1 MIDTARTSAENSLL
15 TIRDLRVAYPG
26 RGFRR
31 RPVEILH
38 GVSIDVRA
46 GETVGLVG
54 ESGSGKS
61 TLGRAALGLAP
72 VTGGSITLDGE
83 DITHAPRARR
93 RALAVDLQVI
103 FQDPYSSLSPALTIG
118 DTLAEPLRA
127 RGVSSKDAAR
137 KVRDLLD
144 LVHLPTDAMHRLP
157 REFSGGQ
164 RQRVA
169 IARAIALE
177 PRLIVCDEPVSAL
190 DLTTQARILDLLL
203 EVQARTGVAY
213 LFVSHDLNVVRVLCH
228 RVAVMRAGE
237 IVEWGDGDTVTSNP
251 THPYTRRLLLASPV
265 ADPAAQA
272 ERRALLQ
279 SAALDSAADEPDQED
294 LHDTRSLALTQRR
307 QSRTR
312 GRRRAERS

>member
-1 MIDTARTSAENSLL
+1 MIPPNAPLL
-15 TIRDLRVAYPG
+15 DIRGLRVAYPT

-31 RPVEILH
+31 PPVEILH
-38 GVSIDVRA
+38 GVSLDVRP

-61 TLGRAALGLAP
+61 TLGRAVLGLAP
-72 VTGGSITLDGE
+72 VTGGTIALDGE
-83 DITHAPRARR
+83 DIAHASRARR
-93 RALAVDLQVI
+93 RALAKDLQVI
-103 FQDPYSSLSPALTIG
+103 FQDPYSSLSPSLTVG
-118 DTLAEPLRA
+118 DTLSEPLRA
-127 RGVSSKDAAR
+127 RGVGAKDASR
-137 KVRDLLD
+137 TVRDLLD
-144 LVHLPTDAMHRLP
+144 LVHLPADTARRLP

-169 IARAIALE
+169 IARALALA

-203 EVQARTGVAY
+203 EVQQRTGVAY

-228 RVAVMRAGE
+228 RIAVMRAGE
-237 IVEWGDGDTVTSNP
+237 IVEWGDGDAVTARP

-272 ERRALLQ
+272 QRRALL
-279 SAALDSAADEPDQED
+279 STAQETTA
-294 LHDTRSLALTQRR
+294 HDTK
-307 QSRTR
+307 
-312 GRRRAERS
+312 EPE

>member
-1 MIDTARTSAENSLL
+1 MTDTASTPAGTSLL
-15 TIRDLRVAYPG
+15 AIRDLHVAYPG

-31 RPVEILH
+31 HPVEILH
-38 GVSIDVRA
+38 GVSLDVRA

-83 DITHAPRARR
+83 DISHASRARR

-137 KVRDLLD
+137 RVRDLLD
-144 LVHLPTDAMHRLP
+144 LVHLPADAAHRLP

-190 DLTTQARILDLLL
+190 DLTTQARILELLL

-251 THPYTRRLLLASPV
+251 HHPYTRKLLLASPV
-265 ADPAAQA
+265 ADPATQA
-272 ERRALLQ
+272 ERRALLHA
-279 SAALDSAADEPDQED
+279 AALDATATPQKESE
-294 LHDTRSLALTQRR
+294 
-307 QSRTR
+307 
-312 GRRRAERS
+312 